1 MTLRE
6 LADILASMY
15 SSAPNGDKVVMIH
28 LFAIKYADELAA
40 LENANMQDL
49 LEAACMPVSYVA
61 EINKG
66 RHLSKYVVSKC

>member
-1 MTLRE
+1 
-6 LADILASMY
+6 
-15 SSAPNGDKVVMIH
+15 MIH

-49 LEAACMPVSYVA
+49 HEAADMSVSYVA

-66 RHLSKYVVSKC
+66 RRLSKYVTSKC